1 MIFNTRVNGA
11 IGVVGLLGVVWVVGK
26 NGDLECCRLFNNL

>member
-11 IGVVGLLGVVWVVGK
+11 IGVVWVVGK
-26 NGDLECCRLFNNL
+26 NGDLEYCRLFNNL